1 MEELFANLEKLHT
14 TQLGAM
20 RIKSN
25 LSLDTGQAV
34 DWCKSKIS
42 APNAIVTKSGK
53 NWYIDADH
61 CIITEN
67 AHSYTIITA
76 HRKK

>member
-14 TQLGAM
+14 TELGAM
-20 RIKSN
+20 RIERN

-42 APNAIVTKSGK
+42 APNAIVTRSISLGG
-53 NWYIDADH
+53 
-61 CIITEN
+61 
-67 AHSYTIITA
+67 
-76 HRKK
+76 RLG